1 VRWAPLRH
9 RGSVPLGEGWT
20 TRGAHLLLQTRAKTL
35 NRDLGMVVQY
45 WYPNMQVEET
55 ADAA

>member
-20 TRGAHLLLQTRAKTL
+20 TRGAYLLRQTRAKPL
-35 NRDLGMVVQY
+35 NRDLGMVVQH
-45 WYPNMQVEET
+45 WYPDMQVEEM
-55 ADAA
+55 AAAA